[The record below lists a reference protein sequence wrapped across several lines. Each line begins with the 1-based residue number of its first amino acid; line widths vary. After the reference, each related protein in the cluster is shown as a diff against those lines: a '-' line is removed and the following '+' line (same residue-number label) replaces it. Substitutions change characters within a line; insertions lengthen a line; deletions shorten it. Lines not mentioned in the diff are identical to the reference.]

1 MERAIY
7 DATVVVLHTM
17 RCHTKVPAVQRS
29 ACAAL
34 AELADYEGLMLG
46 IHGQAQRDGHQGGQV
61 SQPSIAVAGATVSVV
76 AAMRAHPRSEP
87 VQASACA
94 ALCYMC
100 FSEPAVEALVSAM
113 ENHRDSVV
121 LQGHACR
128 ALVNMMHYQPCSFHD
143 FGDTVGAQVE
153 AVWKSGAVKA
163 MVVAMRT
170 HASSEVLQLHACAAL
185 RVHAAVLGAHIPA
198 RCPKPVHLATA
209 LVAAMVAYPSSV
221 PIQTDACG
229 ILEAWLDADY
239 DDLRQ
244 MIEYGAWAVIAEAD
258 TVAAVT
264 AAMRAHPRSKELQ
277 ERACQVLFL
286 LVSCQVGYSRAR
298 RGEGSIRIIGNCR
311 GGDNSDDD
319 WGETPYS
326 IEKSWTPLACM
337 QRAGAMQQVERARS
351 RWGTQLGRALVDLME
366 SVATE
371 G

>member
-1 MERAIY
+1 MVIRNQQE
-7 DATVVVLHTM
+7 
-17 RCHTKVPAVQRS
+17 
-29 ACAAL
+29 
-34 AELADYEGLMLG
+34 
-46 IHGQAQRDGHQGGQV
+46 
-61 SQPSIAVAGATVSVV
+61 
-76 AAMRAHPRSEP
+76 
-87 VQASACA
+87 
-94 ALCYMC
+94 
-100 FSEPAVEALVSAM
+100 
-113 ENHRDSVV
+113 
-121 LQGHACR
+121 
-128 ALVNMMHYQPCSFHD
+128 
-143 FGDTVGAQVE
+143 AQVE

-185 RVHAAVLGAHIPA
+185 RVHSACLHGGDLGLHC
-198 RCPKPVHLATA
+198 RVHLATA
-209 LVAAMVAYPSSV
+209 LVAAMVAYSSSV
-221 PIQTDACG
+221 PIQIDACA
-229 ILEAWLDADY
+229 ILEAWLGY
-239 DDLRQ
+239 DDGDLRD
-244 MIEYGAWAVIAEAD
+244 MIEYGAWALIAEAD

-326 IEKSWTPLACM
+326 IEKSWTPVACM

-351 RWGTQLGRALVDLME
+351 RWGTRLGQALVDLME

-371 G
+371 D